1 MKAKSTLTVRLLE
14 SGSGTTTTKL
24 LWLHSSGVSN
34 QQGLVE
40 RSEDLLQF
48 VLRSL
53 VNVFLVVGNQTLGNS
68 LSDGVNLGNVTTAG
82 NLNSDVDV
90 LELVQASQG
99 QWLVDLET
107 QDLWLNKGDRRTV
120 NLDQTL
126 TGLNVSNGSS
136 GLLLTKSL
144 MLVYVSAE
152 WQ

>member
-48 VLRSL
+48 VLRGL

-90 LELVQASQG
+90 LELVQAGQG

-107 QDLWLNKGDRRTV
+107 QDLWLNKGDWGTV

-126 TGLNVSNGSS
+126 TGLNVGNGSS

-144 MLVYVSAE
+144 LLV
-152 WQ
+152 

>member
-126 TGLNVSNGSS
+126 TGLNVGNGSS